1 MTTPVNTSNGEKL
14 NEFVYT
20 KFQEGELTNSD
31 LVSFIILCFDLLQLK
46 TIAHFA
52 KIYNKT
58 YRGVV
63 KFNKEIIDINGNKLL
78 INHQTRL

>member
-1 MTTPVNTSNGEKL
+1 MKTPVKPSNGEKL

-20 KFQEGELTNSD
+20 KFQEGELTNKD

-46 TIAHFA
+46 TVAAFA
-52 KIYNKT
+52 KLYGKT

-63 KFNKEIIDINGNKLL
+63 KFNKQIVDINGNKFVVDNL
-78 INHQTRL
+78 